1 MFSSNDV
8 LCFVVVRLAMWC
20 YSSIPQCASSTSLKQ
35 DTAVN
40 LFGRLSKLSKHAMIH
55 AHVLLYFPSDW
66 LIVHRTSL
74 TAVRFCRLDTVDEDE
89 DDGLQRFYQL
99 TRPESLMVYELISR
113 EGSPNNN
120 PVPAPNPD
128 PDSDPSSTQ
137 S

>member
-1 MFSSNDV
+1 M
-8 LCFVVVRLAMWC
+8 
-20 YSSIPQCASSTSLKQ
+20 
-35 DTAVN
+35 
-40 LFGRLSKLSKHAMIH
+40 
-55 AHVLLYFPSDW
+55 
-66 LIVHRTSL
+66 HRTSL

-113 EGSPNNN
+113 EGTPNNN

-137 S
+137 SYSQHQSNLPILLLITNQTYPNIT